1 MKLNFI
7 KKTLLL
13 FALSL
18 AVISCDSDDQTGFS
32 AQIPSGTSVAYDLD
46 FDNPIIFEEADGT
59 QTFEYTINLSER
71 QIVDVKFN
79 ITQIGG
85 TADDHDFEMT
95 ELIIIPAGYTSG
107 MGSITIFG
115 DEVIEG
121 DETIQIQISDHR
133 TVNATN
139 TPVVVNVNIKDYVFC
154 TWNLDGV
161 DTYGDGW
168 NGASVRL
175 TMDGVATDYAVS
187 AAHDNWDIAVTAGAD
202 YSFEFISGDW
212 DGEIEYTLTA
222 PDGTVY
228 ADAYYPAT
236 GEITSGVSECD

>member
-18 AVISCDSDDQTGFS
+18 AIISCDSDDQTGFS
-32 AQIPSGTSVAYDLD
+32 AQTPTGASVAYDLD
-46 FDNPIIFEEADGT
+46 FDNPIIFEEIDGT

-71 QIVDVKFN
+71 QIVDVKFY

-115 DEVIEG
+115 D
-121 DETIQIQISDHR
+121 
-133 TVNATN
+133 
-139 TPVVVNVNIKDYVFC
+139 
-154 TWNLDGV
+154 
-161 DTYGDGW
+161 
-168 NGASVRL
+168 
-175 TMDGVATDYAVS
+175 
-187 AAHDNWDIAVTAGAD
+187 
-202 YSFEFISGDW
+202 
-212 DGEIEYTLTA
+212 
-222 PDGTVY
+222 
-228 ADAYYPAT
+228 
-236 GEITSGVSECD
+236 